1 MIKHLFLTPLIALI
15 LVGCSSEDRNTKIH
29 NEQKA
34 KEILNPDNT
43 GKNIRDRNS
52 ENLTAG
58 DQSENS
64 EDREITQ
71 KIRKAIINDEAIS
84 TNGKNIKIITVK
96 KIITLRGP
104 VNSESEKRIILEKAR
119 ATGDQ
124 VHDQLEVLSN
134 R

>member
-1 MIKHLFLTPLIALI
+1 MKKFLFLTPLIAVI
-15 LVGCSSEDRNTKIH
+15 LTGCSAEDQNTKLN

-34 KEILNPDNT
+34 KEIVNPDNT
-43 GKNIRDRNS
+43 GKNIRDRNR

-71 KIRKAIINDEAIS
+71 RIRKAIINDDAIS
-84 TNGKNIKIITVK
+84 TNGKNIKIITIK
-96 KIITLRGP
+96 KIVTLRGP

-119 ATGDQ
+119 SSGGQ
-124 VHDQLEVLSN
+124 VHDQLEVLSTK
-134 R
+134 